1 VISYAQNFEDVM
13 LARAF
18 RGLAQGFYIDVGAMD
33 PVTHSV
39 TCHFYDQ
46 GWHGINIEP
55 ARRHFARLVELRPRD
70 INLNFAL
77 GEREEVRDFFD
88 VPESGLSSLSDA
100 PPTAA
105 DAASLSRITVPGM
118 RVTTLARV
126 CAEHVGART
135 IDFLKI
141 DVEGWERQVIAGGD
155 WRRFRPRIVVV
166 EATRPNSPQAAWAE
180 WEPTLLGSDYL
191 FAWFDG
197 LNRFYVRRED
207 AALRQHFAVPPN
219 VFDDF
224 VPWDVERLARERD
237 SARAEHAR
245 LSEVHLRL
253 ADEHQRAA
261 AELAREACR
270 RMALETEL
278 EAVYRSRSWRL
289 TAPLRWLAARLG
301 RRGPGGPDGR

>member
-1 VISYAQNFEDVM
+1 M

-39 TCHFYDQ
+39 TCHFYEQ

-55 ARRHFARLVELRPRD
+55 ARRHFARLAELRPRD
-70 INLNFAL
+70 INLNLAL

-88 VPESGLSSLSDA
+88 VPESGLSSLGDG
-100 PPTAA
+100 PPAAA
-105 DAASLSRITVPGM
+105 DGASLLRVTVPGM

-126 CAEHVGART
+126 CAEHVGERT

-166 EATRPNSPQAAWAE
+166 EATRPNSPEAAWAE
-180 WEPTLLGSDYL
+180 WEPILLGNDFL

-207 AALRQHFAVPPN
+207 AALQRHFAVPPN

-237 SARAEHAR
+237 DAAMEHAR
-245 LSEVHLRL
+245 LSESHLRIVEKHARLNEEHGRTSRAL
-253 ADEHQRAA
+253 AQETATRM
-261 AELAREACR
+261 ARER
-270 RMALETEL
+270 EL
-278 EAVYRSRSWRL
+278 EAVYRSHSWRL

-301 RRGPGGPDGR
+301 RRGPGSQDGR